1 MWPGGGIVRSGAMST
16 EPPRG
21 ASWRWPTIDAAWA
34 AVGVLVPVIVTLLTR
49 TMAIDLA
56 YQIRAGHDM
65 LASHAVASTDTFTF
79 TQAGQPWLNQQ
90 WGAQVLL
97 AAIDGA
103 GGWAGILLVR
113 GALVFAI
120 VLLLYRA
127 CRERGASPRTAALLT
142 VAGWLTGIEIV
153 DQLRPQQF
161 AFVLFMVCVWLLARR
176 DRHPHGVWLVPVAVI
191 PWANLHGSFP
201 LVFVLLLFAWLED
214 RRRAPSL
221 ARIEVLAGLVALV
234 ASFANPFGVRVWSYV
249 WDLSTHPVVSH
260 QVAEWG
266 PPSVHSWTGRF
277 FFVTLLGVA
286 AYLARRRPPVDWR
299 TLLELAFFAVL
310 GLLAIRGVVWWGL
323 YWPVVIAG
331 LVQERERR
339 ASADRSPINAIVIT
353 CLVALTAVAT
363 TVHLGTDPVT
373 RGPDVLSYAPT
384 DLIDAA
390 AASVPAGSHAF
401 VDELYASWSEY
412 LAPELP
418 VAVDPRI
425 EIFPKETWDDYLLV
439 SQGRDG
445 WQEVLDRWDVRV
457 LVLHPDQSTGLLS
470 VIDDDPRWR
479 PVLKTDHGS
488 VYERVYLR
496 S

>member
-1 MWPGGGIVRSGAMST
+1 M
-16 EPPRG
+16 
-21 ASWRWPTIDAAWA
+21 
-34 AVGVLVPVIVTLLTR
+34 
-49 TMAIDLA
+49 
-56 YQIRAGHDM
+56 
-65 LASHAVASTDTFTF
+65 
-79 TQAGQPWLNQQ
+79 
-90 WGAQVLL
+90 
-97 AAIDGA
+97 
-103 GGWAGILLVR
+103 
-113 GALVFAI
+113 
-120 VLLLYRA
+120 
-127 CRERGASPRTAALLT
+127 
-142 VAGWLTGIEIV
+142 
-153 DQLRPQQF
+153 
-161 AFVLFMVCVWLLARR
+161 
-176 DRHPHGVWLVPVAVI
+176 
-191 PWANLHGSFP
+191 
-201 LVFVLLLFAWLED
+201 
-214 RRRAPSL
+214 
-221 ARIEVLAGLVALV
+221 
-234 ASFANPFGVRVWSYV
+234 
-249 WDLSTHPVVSH
+249 
-260 QVAEWG
+260 
-266 PPSVHSWTGRF
+266 
-277 FFVTLLGVA
+277 
-286 AYLARRRPPVDWR
+286 
-299 TLLELAFFAVL
+299 L

-339 ASADRSPINAIVIT
+339 PSADRSPINAIVIT

-470 VIDDDPRWR
+470 VIDDDPGWR

>member
-1 MWPGGGIVRSGAMST
+1 
-16 EPPRG
+16 
-21 ASWRWPTIDAAWA
+21 
-34 AVGVLVPVIVTLLTR
+34 
-49 TMAIDLA
+49 
-56 YQIRAGHDM
+56 
-65 LASHAVASTDTFTF
+65 
-79 TQAGQPWLNQQ
+79 
-90 WGAQVLL
+90 
-97 AAIDGA
+97 
-103 GGWAGILLVR
+103 
-113 GALVFAI
+113 
-120 VLLLYRA
+120 
-127 CRERGASPRTAALLT
+127 
-142 VAGWLTGIEIV
+142 
-153 DQLRPQQF
+153 
-161 AFVLFMVCVWLLARR
+161 MVCVWLLARR

-221 ARIEVLAGLVALV
+221 ARIEVLAGLAALV

-323 YWPVVIAG
+323 YWPVVI
-331 LVQERERR
+331 RR
-339 ASADRSPINAIVIT
+339 ARAGARAAGFGGIARRSTRSSIA

-363 TVHLGTDPVT
+363 TVHLGTDMVT

-384 DLIDAA
+384 DRSTRPQR
-390 AASVPAGSHAF
+390 ASLRDPTRSWTSCMHRGAVSGPR
-401 VDELYASWSEY
+401 ASGGC
-412 LAPELP
+412 
-418 VAVDPRI
+418 DPSYQ
-425 EIFPKETWDDYLLV
+425 IFPKETWDDYLLV

-479 PVLKTDHGS
+479 PVLKTFDRPSTSGCTCVRDAPMVRVMGMGPVEHASVPGVTRTAAQVRSEVATPSRRRPRCSRSRLTTTPRAPGS
-488 VYERVYLR
+488 RTTRPSTAAWVW
-496 S
+496 

>member
-1 MWPGGGIVRSGAMST
+1 LALADDRRGVGGGRCAGA
-16 EPPRG
+16 G
-21 ASWRWPTIDAAWA
+21 
-34 AVGVLVPVIVTLLTR
+34 IVTLTR

-97 AAIDGA
+97 AAIHGA
-103 GGWAGILLVR
+103 GGWAGILLLR

-176 DRHPHGVWLVPVAVI
+176 DRHPRGVWLVPVAVI

-221 ARIEVLAGLVALV
+221 ARIEVLAGSVALV

-286 AYLARRRPPVDWR
+286 AYLARRRPPWTGGR
-299 TLLELAFFAVL
+299 CLELAFFAVL
-310 GLLAIRGVVWWGL
+310 GLLAIRGRVVGL

-331 LVQERERR
+331 LVQERERGR
-339 ASADRSPINAIVIT
+339 RGSLADQRDRDRVPRR
-353 CLVALTAVAT
+353 LTAVAT

-384 DLIDAA
+384 DHRRGR
-390 AASVPAGSHAF
+390 SERPCGSHAF

-412 LAPELP
+412 LAPASGGCRSEDRDL
-418 VAVDPRI
+418 
-425 EIFPKETWDDYLLV
+425 PKETWDDYLLV

-470 VIDDDPRWR
+470 VIDDDPRWS